1 MNEMA
6 KQVNKTVIGGFVISA
21 IILLIVAV
29 MVFGGG
35 KFFKKTISFVMF
47 FDRSVKGLKDG
58 APVIFR
64 GVEIGTV
71 ENVIVRADTKK
82 LEVDIPVVIEIEPE
96 RFHLIGE
103 RLSRDPYELAKLLID
118 RGLRCR
124 LTLES
129 LVTGQLMIEM
139 DFFPDA
145 EVRLEGIDVGYP
157 ELPTMPTELDEFA
170 QKLQKLPL
178 EEIFE
183 KLLAVVESV
192 EKTLSAPEL
201 MEIIRNL
208 KTASA
213 NLTHLV
219 DNTNNFVS
227 HVEGQ
232 IDPLSTGL
240 QATMGD
246 ARKLLKD
253 VDGEV
258 GALSTR
264 IQDAMVSGKKALDQA
279 DRTLQTYKGLVDER
293 SDMRKD
299 IELALT
305 EIALAARSLRALTDY
320 LEQHPEALLQ
330 GKGE

>member
-1 MNEMA
+1 MA

-103 RLSRDPYELAKLLID
+103 RLTRDPYHLAKLLID

-183 KLLAVVESV
+183 KLLAAVDTV

-201 MEIIRNL
+201 MDIIRNL
-208 KTASA
+208 KNASA

-219 DNTNNFVS
+219 DNASNFVS

-240 QATMGD
+240 QATIGD
-246 ARKLLKD
+246 ARMLLQD

-264 IQDAMVSGKKALDQA
+264 IQDAVVSGKKALDQA

-305 EIALAARSLRALTDY
+305 EIALAARSFRALTDY